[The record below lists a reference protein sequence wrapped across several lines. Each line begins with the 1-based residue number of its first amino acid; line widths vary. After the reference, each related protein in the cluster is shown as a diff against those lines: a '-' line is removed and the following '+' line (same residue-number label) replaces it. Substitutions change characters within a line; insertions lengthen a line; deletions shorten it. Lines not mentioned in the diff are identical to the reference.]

1 MECMENLIFLLNKS
15 QFGRSNESPWSHTLT
30 LRGHEAFS
38 NCFVVSGVVYT
49 RINLISEAVVF
60 FYVFKVSFF
69 LQLNNLLVVI
79 LVSLVS
85 SKYMNLKSY
94 MGEAFGPL
102 KVMII
107 PAMF

>member
-1 MECMENLIFLLNKS
+1 MECMEYFNVLLSKS

-38 NCFVVSGVVYT
+38 NCFVVSGVAYT
-49 RINLISEAVVF
+49 RINLISEAVVVVVF
-60 FYVFKVSFF
+60 FYLFKVRFF

-85 SKYMNLKSY
+85 SKCMYLKSY
-94 MGEAFGPL
+94 MGVAFGP
-102 KVMII
+102 
-107 PAMF
+107 

>member
-1 MECMENLIFLLNKS
+1 MECMEYFNVLLSKS

-38 NCFVVSGVVYT
+38 NCSLVSGVVYT

-60 FYVFKVSFF
+60 FYLFKVSFF

-79 LVSLVS
+79 LVSLDS
-85 SKYMNLKSY
+85 SKCMSV
-94 MGEAFGPL
+94 

-107 PAMF
+107 PGMF

>member
-1 MECMENLIFLLNKS
+1 MECMEYFNVLLSKS

-38 NCFVVSGVVYT
+38 NCFVVSGLVYT
-49 RINLISEAVVF
+49 RINLISEAVVVF
-60 FYVFKVSFF
+60 FYLFKVRFF

-85 SKYMNLKSY
+85 SKCMYLKSY
-94 MGEAFGPL
+94 MGVAFGP
-102 KVMII
+102 
-107 PAMF
+107 

>member
-1 MECMENLIFLLNKS
+1 MECMEYFNVLLSKS

-49 RINLISEAVVF
+49 RINLISEEVVVVVF
-60 FYVFKVSFF
+60 FYLFKVRFF

-85 SKYMNLKSY
+85 SKCMYLKSY
-94 MGEAFGPL
+94 MGAAFGP
-102 KVMII
+102 
-107 PAMF
+107 

>member
-49 RINLISEAVVF
+49 RINLISEALVF
-60 FYVFKVSFF
+60 FTF
-69 LQLNNLLVVI
+69 LTL
-79 LVSLVS
+79 
-85 SKYMNLKSY
+85 
-94 MGEAFGPL
+94 AFSCS
-102 KVMII
+102 
-107 PAMF
+107 

>member
-1 MECMENLIFLLNKS
+1 MECMEYFNVLLSKS

-38 NCFVVSGVVYT
+38 NCFVVSGLVYT
-49 RINLISEAVVF
+49 RINLISEAVVVF
-60 FYVFKVSFF
+60 FYLFKFRFF

-85 SKYMNLKSY
+85 SKCMYLKSY
-94 MGEAFGPL
+94 MGVAFGP
-102 KVMII
+102 
-107 PAMF
+107 

>member
-1 MECMENLIFLLNKS
+1 MECMEYFNVLLSKS

-49 RINLISEAVVF
+49 RINLISEAVVVVF
-60 FYVFKVSFF
+60 FIYLFKVRFF

-85 SKYMNLKSY
+85 SKCMYLKSY
-94 MGEAFGPL
+94 MGVAFGP
-102 KVMII
+102 
-107 PAMF
+107 

>member
-1 MECMENLIFLLNKS
+1 MECMEYFNVLLSKS

-49 RINLISEAVVF
+49 RINLISEAVVVVF
-60 FYVFKVSFF
+60 FYLFKVRFF

-85 SKYMNLKSY
+85 SKCMYLKSH
-94 MGEAFGPL
+94 MGVAFGP
-102 KVMII
+102 
-107 PAMF
+107 

>member
-1 MECMENLIFLLNKS
+1 MECMEYFNVLLSKS

-38 NCFVVSGVVYT
+38 NCSVVSGVVYT

-60 FYVFKVSFF
+60 FYLFKVSFF

-79 LVSLVS
+79 LVSLDS
-85 SKYMNLKSY
+85 SKCMYLKSY
-94 MGEAFGPL
+94 MGVAFGP
-102 KVMII
+102 
-107 PAMF
+107 